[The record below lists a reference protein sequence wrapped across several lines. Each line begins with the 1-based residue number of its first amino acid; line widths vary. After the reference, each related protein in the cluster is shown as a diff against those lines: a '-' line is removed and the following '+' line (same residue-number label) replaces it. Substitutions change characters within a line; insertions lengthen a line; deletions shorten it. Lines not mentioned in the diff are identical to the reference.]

1 MTGFCR
7 NMRHRPMKTVSEKYH
22 QNPTKRRASAAVP
35 PKQFM
40 VEMLRLKFVM
50 MMYFIA

>member
-7 NMRHRPMKTVSEKYH
+7 NMK
-22 QNPTKRRASAAVP
+22 QTKFPKIITRIQQKGELL
-35 PKQFM
+35 KQFM
-40 VEMLRLKFVM
+40 VEMLRSFFIKFVM